1 MSEALATPHSGPATT
16 RERGTEARNA
26 EGIACT
32 AVRQQLDRILASR
45 AFARSPRI
53 SRFLSFVVEQTL
65 AGQEDKLKEYL
76 LGVEVFNRMDS
87 FDPRIDSIV
96 RVEARRLRYKLDRY
110 YETEGREDTVHIQFR
125 KGCYIPGFAN
135 KRAGEHLSDDVFQ
148 FPHLSTIEDPH
159 AFALYAKGRSHLG
172 RWTADGIAESISCFS
187 QALVEEPDCH
197 GAHAGLASAW
207 TLAGLLGLMPAKDV
221 MAKARKSAAEAIAI
235 KPDCAEANSVQ
246 GILAALHDFEWNDA
260 EDRLRR
266 AIPMNPC
273 DGETRL
279 WYGLNALFGGRFQD
293 AIREMRKAQQSNPTS
308 LTAHLATGFAY
319 QLARAYDE
327 ALLQYRLAHDISPA
341 SYAPHFAMGLLFTEQ
356 QMFEQAH
363 HSLSQAAQLSPR
375 NPNVMA
381 ALVYSHFAAGRIEPA
396 RQVLAELTDLAA
408 RQYVPAIA
416 QCLAY
421 TCSGDTETAIHKLE
435 DAYHERSPWLALVRL
450 IPAFSRLRDDS
461 RFPALTARI
470 GLA

>member
-1 MSEALATPHSGPATT
+1 MQPSDPAA
-16 RERGTEARNA
+16 RGKASDARNA
-26 EGIACT
+26 DGLPPL
-32 AVRQQLDRILASR
+32 AVRQQLERILASR

-76 LGVEVFNRMDS
+76 LGVEVFNRTDS

-110 YETEGREDTVHIQFR
+110 YETEGRDDTVHIQFR
-125 KGCYIPGFAN
+125 KGCYIPTFAI
-135 KRAGEHLSDDVFQ
+135 KRPGEHLSDDVFQ
-148 FPHLSTIEDPH
+148 FPHLSTVEDPH

-187 QALVEEPDCH
+187 QALVEDPGCAS
-197 GAHAGLASAW
+197 AHAGLASAW
-207 TLAGLLGLMPAKDV
+207 TVAGLLGLMPANDV
-221 MAKARKSAAEAIAI
+221 MAKAGKSAAEAIAL
-235 KPDCAEANSVQ
+235 KPDCAEATAVE
-246 GILAALHDFEWNDA
+246 GIVRALNDFEWNDA

-266 AIPMNPC
+266 SLPMNPC
-273 DGETRL
+273 GTEMRL
-279 WYGLNALFGGRFQD
+279 WYGLNAMIAGRFQD
-293 AIREMRKAQQSNPTS
+293 AIREMRKAQQADPTS

-327 ALLQYRLAHDISPA
+327 ALQQYRLAHEISPA
-341 SYAPHFAMGLLFTEQ
+341 SYAPHLAMGLLFTEQ

-363 HSLSQAAQLSPR
+363 HSLSQAAQVSPR

-381 ALVYSHFAAGRIEPA
+381 ALVYSHFAAGRPDA
-396 RQVLAELTDLAA
+396 AHQVLADLTELAA

-416 QCLAY
+416 LCLAY
-421 TCSGDTETAIHKLE
+421 TCSGDVEPAIQKLE
-435 DAYHERSPWLALVRL
+435 EAYEERSPWLGL
-450 IPAFSRLRDDS
+450 IRSMPAFSRIRDDA
-461 RFPALTARI
+461 RYPALTALI